1 MEGNAS
7 NTSNDEIKTSRE
19 QEEIEYE
26 ASRLQFELLSRKRQ
40 QRLTEESL
48 LWEKN
53 AEVLLAPASPSP
65 SKSNSLSLLSP
76 LHDLKLMV
84 DALIGKKKSIN
95 YFNNNNKDYSPN
107 SKASSSRLPAEFD
120 RELAKREAETFKAP
134 SHRPVIKK
142 PKIEEDN
149 EAHLHAVSK

>member
-7 NTSNDEIKTSRE
+7 NTSNDQIKTSRE

-48 LWEKN
+48 LLEKN

-65 SKSNSLSLLSP
+65 SKFHTLLAP
-76 LHDLKLMV
+76 LRNFRLMV
-84 DALIGKKKSIN
+84 DALIGKKKSIS

-107 SKASSSRLPAEFD
+107 SKASSSRLPDEFD

-142 PKIEEDN
+142 PKIEEDT